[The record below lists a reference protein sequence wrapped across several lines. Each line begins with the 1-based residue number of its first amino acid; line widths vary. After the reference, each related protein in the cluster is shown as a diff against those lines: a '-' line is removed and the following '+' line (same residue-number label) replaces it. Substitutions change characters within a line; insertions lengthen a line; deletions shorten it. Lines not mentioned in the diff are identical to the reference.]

1 MEDGQVVLNVNSAT
15 VAASAAAEGG
25 VAAEIASATAAAAP
39 ALTAV
44 MPMGADLDSIEFAA
58 ALNAAGATYIGT
70 AGEHLVNR
78 GMFAG
83 AQDLAAAT
91 YAVTDAIN
99 NTALAL

>member
-1 MEDGQVVLNVNSAT
+1 MVLDVNTAT
-15 VAASAAAEGG
+15 VAASATAEGA
-25 VAAEIASATAAAAP
+25 VSAEIASAAAAAAA

-70 AGEHLVNR
+70 AGEHSANR
-78 GMFAG
+78 AMFAG
-83 AQDLAAAT
+83 SQDLAAAT
-91 YAVTDAIN
+91 YTAAEAVN

>member
-1 MEDGQVVLNVNSAT
+1 MVLNVNAAT
-15 VAASAAAEGG
+15 IGASAAAEGG
-25 VAAEIASATAAAAP
+25 ISAEIAAATSVAAA

-70 AGEHLVNR
+70 ASEHLANR

-83 AQDLAAAT
+83 SQNLAAAT
-91 YAVTDAIN
+91 YTVTDAIS

>member
-1 MEDGQVVLNVNSAT
+1 MVLNVNAAT
-15 VAASAAAEGG
+15 VGASAATEGA
-25 VAAEIASATAAAAP
+25 VSAEIAAATAAAAA

-58 ALNAAGATYIGT
+58 ALNAAGATYIGI
-70 AGEHLVNR
+70 AGEHVANR

-83 AQDLAAAT
+83 SQDLAAVTYTAT
-91 YAVTDAIN
+91 EAIN

>member
-1 MEDGQVVLNVNSAT
+1 MVLNVNSAT

-25 VAAEIASATAAAAP
+25 ISAEIASATAAAAA
-39 ALTAV
+39 ALTTV
-44 MPMGADLDSIEFAA
+44 MPMGADLDSVEFAA

-70 AGEHLVNR
+70 AGEHLANR

-83 AQDLAAAT
+83 SQDLAAVT
-91 YAVTDAIN
+91 YTVTDAIN